1 MRRKN
6 PVNYSVG
13 DYRDEYLRLRFRAK
27 DFHELAR
34 IREDDPATYAR
45 EADDFRSFYLSE
57 KNALPVVVS
66 LVLEAKHATSARDR
80 KGALDMALAVLGARM
95 NKVG

>member
-6 PVNYSVG
+6 PHGYRIS

-34 IREDDPATYAR
+34 IREDDEVSYAR
-45 EADDFRSFYLSE
+45 EAENFRSFYSTE
-57 KNALPVVVS
+57 KGTLRALTTLLAAAQSSS
-66 LVLEAKHATSARDR
+66 LPEQKDLIR
-80 KGALDMALAVLGARM
+80 MALAVLGARM